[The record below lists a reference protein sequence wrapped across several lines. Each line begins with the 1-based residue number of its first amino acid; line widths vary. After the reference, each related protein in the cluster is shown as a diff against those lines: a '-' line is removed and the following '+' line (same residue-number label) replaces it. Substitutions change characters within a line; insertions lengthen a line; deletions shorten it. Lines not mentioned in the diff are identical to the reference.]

1 MEAYSVQTLE
11 NYEPPTTFQWVKKI
25 LFVLNVLFRCIN
37 RSKMYSFLPV
47 QNCRGNDQICYSSF
61 TGFARFSSKQKQSIC
76 SPNQQ
81 LTSICVNHP
90 ESSESHDG
98 AGSQNRFVFLF
109 SCLPTGLLKRSKT
122 SQYQPMNEFEKF
134 LLTNHK
140 TIDGYM
146 QHQEIK
152 DVRAEEKHI

>member
-134 LLTNHK
+134 LWTNHK

-152 DVRAEEKHI
+152 DVHAEEKHI